1 MFSPVVSIKQ
11 LMCIAMSAMT
21 VWSYR
26 VLITLQLSLH
36 HDYNLLKLSCS
47 APPSLALPRL
57 LKAFQQLLQLCI
69 GIFRVLNLVSDS
81 PLIAVDLPVIAAWV
95 RFVTEEVDLVV
106 HHATPFF
113 LVRNVLQAVCLVPA
127 SRENVEGDL
136 SANRVCEAK
145 VGECFLELRD
155 HGGSDV
161 VLDVVGLVV
170 IALLD
175 RRVTADG

>member
-69 GIFRVLNLVSDS
+69 GIFRVRL
-81 PLIAVDLPVIAAWV
+81 
-95 RFVTEEVDLVV
+95 VTEEVDLVV